1 MEAEALEAIF
11 AEAFHV
17 VNSEQPFKWSVKLL
31 PVDCAGDEEA
41 EEEQNHVG
49 IKLMATIPLGYPEQQ
64 PELNVEIVKG
74 LSEEHRSKLLDMA
87 REESTNNEGMPAIY
101 SICEILRE
109 WLVDN
114 NVKGL
119 DDASMHAQMMRR
131 AKDEEQKKKNA
142 ERQFE
147 AQKKEEALSQAEV
160 EEQAVRKRRA
170 EGTPCN
176 KENFEVW
183 RTAFEQEMKE
193 KAAEE
198 GLEGEQTGKKLKEK
212 KVDKSGRITGFLQF
226 SGKVGQAVEDMEKAA
241 EEAAD
246 AAIDPED
253 LDVDEELFDLED
265 DEDLDDLDF
274 DDDSDDEEP
283 DI

>member
-1 MEAEALEAIF
+1 M
-11 AEAFHV
+11 
-17 VNSEQPFKWSVKLL
+17 
-31 PVDCAGDEEA
+31 
-41 EEEQNHVG
+41 
-49 IKLMATIPLGYPEQQ
+49 
-64 PELNVEIVKG
+64 
-74 LSEEHRSKLLDMA
+74 
-87 REESTNNEGMPAIY
+87 
-101 SICEILRE
+101 
-109 WLVDN
+109 
-114 NVKGL
+114 
-119 DDASMHAQMMRR
+119 
-131 AKDEEQKKKNA
+131 
-142 ERQFE
+142 
-147 AQKKEEALSQAEV
+147 

-183 RTAFEQEMKE
+183 RTAFEQELEE